1 MDSSGTTREAVL
13 NRNAIKSVNNETEP
27 FQFRARHHTMMVL
40 YLINPDHP
48 NFLEMLQNKIERARN
63 FFNHAPIIVDVGG
76 LIGKQT
82 HIPIDEIFSLLR
94 HAGLIPLGVQGGD
107 EQLQGE
113 AARFSIPVIPELERR
128 SDEKAINESFLP
140 PPEKVE
146 PAVVVEKVEEQTAST
161 TMLVTSPVRSGQRV
175 YAEGCDLICTATVS
189 AGAEV
194 LADGNVHVYAP
205 LRGRVYAGVK
215 GNLNAGI
222 FCKSLEAEFVSIAGI
237 YKVSDQFNKDISK
250 KSVHIFLQNER
261 LLLNIL

>member
-1 MDSSGTTREAVL
+1 M
-13 NRNAIKSVNNETEP
+13 NNNAMKSENHTSEP

-48 NFLEMLQNKIERARN
+48 HFLEMLQDKIDRARN
-63 FFNHAPIIVDVGG
+63 FFNNAPIIVDLGG
-76 LIGKQT
+76 LVGKQAQ
-82 HIPIDEIFSLLR
+82 IPIDEIFTLLR
-94 HAGLIPLGVQGGD
+94 RAGLVPLGVQGGD
-107 EQLQGE
+107 AHLQGE

-128 SDEKAINESFLP
+128 SDEKAINESFLHT
-140 PPEKVE
+140 PERVE
-146 PAVVVEKVEEQTAST
+146 PTVEEETVEVQETPP
-161 TMLVTSPVRSGQRV
+161 TMLITSPVRSGQRI

-215 GNLNAGI
+215 GNLKAGI

-237 YKVSDQFNKDISK
+237 YKVSDQFNSNISK
-250 KSVHIFLQNER
+250 KSVHIFLQDER